1 MKAEAK
7 SDPSILPDSRVQLN
21 AQAKSPVNQP
31 AQTPPDTPLPP
42 ASSKAPGTTSSP
54 ASEIASPPTPTK
66 RGWLRIVLPVLL
78 ICILL
83 GSGLGFFLFTHQSTT
98 APVATDSIVGQ
109 AFFVSSG
116 QVNQTTNQGSNDEF
130 QIDLQNIPN
139 PQSGKSYYAWLLPD
153 KSQVEAAPILLGTL
167 PVNHGVVHFSYMGDS
182 NHSNL
187 LAITSRFLITEQDA
201 NITVNVPSP
210 DLATWRYY
218 AELPQT
224 PAPGQTYSLLDHLR
238 HLLAI
243 DPELEKFHLHGGL
256 NIWTYR
262 NIQKILEWAGSARD
276 DWSTK
281 DFSSIHRQ
289 IVSILD
295 YLDGATLVQQDVPA
309 GTPILAD
316 RTISQ
321 VGLLELHAGQ
331 EPPGY
336 LYHIALHLNG
346 VLSSP
351 GPTQYQ
357 RNLATQ
363 INTGVN
369 NVNGW
374 LQQERQ
380 DAIQLVHMN
389 DAQLALPSS
398 LSLLND
404 MVTQA
409 NNAYMGLNNP
419 STGQLQSGISQVYL
433 NVQRLATF
441 AVKPYK

>member
-1 MKAEAK
+1 
-7 SDPSILPDSRVQLN
+7 
-21 AQAKSPVNQP
+21 
-31 AQTPPDTPLPP
+31 
-42 ASSKAPGTTSSP
+42 
-54 ASEIASPPTPTK
+54 
-66 RGWLRIVLPVLL
+66 
-78 ICILL
+78 
-83 GSGLGFFLFTHQSTT
+83 
-98 APVATDSIVGQ
+98 
-109 AFFVSSG
+109 
-116 QVNQTTNQGSNDEF
+116 
-130 QIDLQNIPN
+130 
-139 PQSGKSYYAWLLPD
+139 
-153 KSQVEAAPILLGTL
+153 
-167 PVNHGVVHFSYMGDS
+167 MGAS

-187 LAITSRFLITEQDA
+187 LATTSRFLITEQDA
-201 NITVNVPSP
+201 NITVNIPSP

-224 PAPGQTYSLLDHLR
+224 PAPGQTFSLIDHLR
-238 HLLAI
+238 HLLAS
-243 DPELEKFHLHGGL
+243 DPDLEKVPLHGGL
-256 NIWTYR
+256 NIWAYR

-281 DFSSIHRQ
+281 DFSSIHRWT
-289 IVSILD
+289 VSILD

-316 RTISQ
+316 PTISQ

-331 EPPGY
+331 NPPGY

-351 GPTQYQ
+351 GATQYQ

-363 INTGVN
+363 INTGIN

-398 LSLLND
+398 LNLLND
-404 MVTQA
+404 LVTQA
-409 NNAYMGLNNP
+409 NNAYTGLTNP
-419 STGQLQSGISQVYL
+419 STGQVQSGISQVHL
-433 NVQRLATF
+433 NVERLATF